1 MIAGEQVSRGD
12 GQPGL
17 KEAGHTPDIFRPDA
31 SRPGMPRTIWG
42 DGLPRLRE
50 ADTASTVS
58 ARLEESGFAI
68 IPGALSPAGLADLNS
83 QLTPWFD
90 QALAGRG
97 PFLGRRTRRFSAL
110 FARAPRTIDLAIN
123 PAILGIVQKVLKDD
137 GIQIN
142 LTQAIAIDPG
152 EPAQPLHRDDEMFP
166 ARLPAEAMV
175 NVLWTLDDFTDAN
188 GATRVVPGSHRWPK
202 EQRGRDLEGVA
213 AEAPAGSAILWLG
226 STIHGGGGN
235 RTKLPRRGLII
246 SYSLGW
252 LAPAEKLLLSI
263 PQDVARGLPRRLQ
276 RLIGYQVHHP
286 NLGWVEG
293 RDPIEWLEGRVKDLA
308 AADDN
313 LLPGFADRVE
323 RIIASRPPLNTEIGA
338 EKVA

>member
-1 MIAGEQVSRGD
+1 MVAGEQVRWGD

-17 KEAGHTPDIFRPDA
+17 KEAGHI
-31 SRPGMPRTIWG
+31 PGAPLKGLWG

-83 QLTPWFD
+83 QLEPWFE

-123 PAILGIVQKVLKDD
+123 PTILGMVQKLLKDD
-137 GIQIN
+137 AIQIN

-152 EPAQPLHRDDEMFP
+152 EPAQALHRDEAMFP
-166 ARLPAEAMV
+166 ARFPGEVMV

-202 EQRGRDLEGVA
+202 ERRGQDDESIA
-213 AEAPAGSAILWLG
+213 AEAPAGSAIIWLG
-226 STIHGGGGN
+226 STVHGGGGN
-235 RTKLPRRGLII
+235 RTNLPRRGLII

-263 PQDVARGLPRRLQ
+263 PPEVARGFPRRLQ
-276 RLIGYQVHHP
+276 RLMGYQVHHP
-286 NLGWVEG
+286 NLGWIEG
-293 RDPIEWLEGRVKDLA
+293 RDPIEWLEGRVTDLA
-308 AADDN
+308 AADDH
-313 LLPGFADRVE
+313 LPPEIADRVE
-323 RIIASRPPLNTEIGA
+323 RLMASRPPMTDAGA